1 MELRITNYGE
11 PVLRETGKPVQTFDS
26 ALKKLAADMIETMYA
41 AEGVGLAA
49 QQVDQAI
56 QLCVVDVSHMD
67 PSELHYTIDGK
78 VPPIDLIMPM
88 ALVNPRLQALESP
101 ILDGEEGCLSFP
113 GIRGDVPRPEAIA
126 VDYQDLDGAHHHLRA
141 EGWFARVVQHEVDHL
156 NGVLFIDHLETRR
169 KRMLDSK
176 IKRIQRQS
184 RDYLAS
190 TAKGK

>member
-49 QQVDQAI
+49 HQVDQAI

-184 RDYLAS
+184 RDYLAA
-190 TAKGK
+190 TKGK